1 MIIWNSQ
8 ISNFMKKVKLKV
20 SYFVYP
26 KEDVKKCKLCEGNGI
41 IYVWRSDLEDF
52 DVILCPECNNEKK

>member
-1 MIIWNSQ
+1 MEFP
-8 ISNFMKKVKLKV
+8 NFKLNEKSKM

-41 IYVWRSDLEDF
+41 IYIWRSDLEDF
-52 DVILCPECNNEKK
+52 DVIFCPECNDEKN